1 MFRSIITFTLAIA
14 VLATT
19 LLLPAETHARRCG
32 EKDPETLLTLYKRSG
47 AIYLATYSRTENGG
61 VKEDNENYRITREL
75 RHFSVTTSFKGEVQK
90 SVVLEEENYEYKGD
104 SEEVSEESAG
114 GDEHTDT
121 EAADDEE
128 YEYGRPKLKEGD
140 TVLLFLRTSK
150 EEGSEGK
157 LESVDYRD
165 GIRRIKSEDR
175 QSYESRLNELN
186 VIFNSA
192 GDRDAAI
199 VSWLISAIE
208 DPVTRWDGAFE
219 LMMGFSYTDWEEE
232 RAKESENSEETE
244 GETEVVGE
252 EYEMEEWERAEQEIY
267 SDRQRYAKL
276 VTDTQKQ
283 GLLNLMLNRLPAAS
297 ENGEEITKSMSE
309 GDNTLLELVKRWGDR
324 RLASALLD
332 QLTMGAGTTYYR
344 YQMMEIVAKSLSD
357 KDLELIVEDY
367 GTHLYMEDNE
377 VIEDNRV
384 GTGAENEK
392 PETDAR
398 EDEKPKVT
406 YGERRAE
413 ALAKFISAAQILLAT
428 EG

>member
-1 MFRSIITFTLAIA
+1 MFRSVTTFLLAIA
-14 VLATT
+14 VLAAT
-19 LLLPAETHARRCG
+19 LISPAETHARRCG

-47 AIYLATYSRTENGG
+47 AIYLATYDRTENGG
-61 VKEDNENYRITREL
+61 VKEDNENYLITREL
-75 RHFSVTTSFKGEVQK
+75 LHFSVTTAFKGEVQK
-90 SVVLEEENYEYKGD
+90 SVVLEEDNYEYKGD
-104 SEEVSEESAG
+104 TEEVS
-114 GDEHTDT
+114 DEPETVDGHTET
-121 EAADDEE
+121 EAADEEE

-157 LESVDYRD
+157 FESVDYRD

-175 QSYESRLNELN
+175 FSYETRLNELN

-219 LMMGFSYTDWEEE
+219 LLMGFSTLEWANEL
-232 RAKESENSEETE
+232 AKENEGTKEDE
-244 GETEVVGE
+244 GESEVVAE

-283 GLLNLMLNRLPAAS
+283 GLLNLMLNRMPAAA
-297 ENGEEITKSMSE
+297 ETGEEITKSMSE

-357 KDLELIVEDY
+357 KDLESIVEDY
-367 GTHLYMEDNE
+367 GNHLYMEDNE
-377 VIEDNRV
+377 VIEDKSE
-384 GTGAENEK
+384 GTVDENEI
-392 PETDAR
+392 PETDAG
-398 EDEKPKVT
+398 EDDRPKPT